1 VDMSALYDFR
11 DSPRNPPLAW
21 VEETGVELS
30 ENALWV
36 GGAMLVVQVAPNLEW
51 TISVPVAPS
60 DPSGL
65 AAELLGSLAT
75 RTPATA

>member
-1 VDMSALYDFR
+1 M
-11 DSPRNPPLAW
+11 
-21 VEETGVELS
+21 ELS